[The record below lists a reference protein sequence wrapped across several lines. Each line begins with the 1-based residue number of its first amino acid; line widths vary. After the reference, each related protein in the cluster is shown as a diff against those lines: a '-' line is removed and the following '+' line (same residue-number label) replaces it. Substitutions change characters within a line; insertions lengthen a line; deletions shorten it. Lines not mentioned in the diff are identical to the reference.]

1 MLLYSYMKTPVLA
14 PSLLS
19 SDFSRLGEALDMIEK
34 NKGSWVHID
43 VMDGN
48 FVPEITIGQ
57 PVIRCMRPLTKLPFD
72 VHLMITNPDERAD
85 SFIDAGADYLTF
97 HYEACSN
104 PGKLIDHIHERGVK
118 AGISIKPETSVDVLV
133 PLLEKLDLI
142 LVMTVNPGYGGQKII
157 PECIE
162 KVAYLSN
169 IRRKRNLGYILSVDG
184 GVNEKTAADVIRAGT
199 DVVVSG
205 SSFFAGRLTADDL
218 KRFAE

>member
-1 MLLYSYMKTPVLA
+1 MKTPVLA

-19 SDFSRLGEALDMIEK
+19 SDFSRLGEAVEKIEK
-34 NKGSWVHID
+34 NNGSWIHID

-57 PVIRCMRPLTKLPFD
+57 PVIRCLRPLSKLPFD
-72 VHLMITNPDERAD
+72 VHLMIDNPEKRAD

-104 PGKLIDHIHERGVK
+104 PEELIRHIHERGVK
-118 AGISIKPETSVDVLV
+118 AGISIKPETPASVLE
-133 PLLEKLDLI
+133 PLLESLDLI
-142 LVMTVNPGYGGQKII
+142 LIMTVHPGFGGQKII

-162 KVAYLSN
+162 KVSYLSN

-184 GVNEKTAADVIRAGT
+184 GVNEKTVDDVIRAGT

-205 SSFFAGRLTADDL
+205 SSFFAGKLTVADL
-218 KRFAE
+218 SRHVV

>member
-1 MLLYSYMKTPVLA
+1 MYMKTPILA

-19 SDFSRLGEALDMIEK
+19 SDFSRLGEAVQKIEK
-34 NKGSWVHID
+34 NHGSWIHID
-43 VMDGN
+43 VMDGT

-57 PVIRCMRPLTKLPFD
+57 PVIRCLRPLSKLPFD
-72 VHLMITNPDERAD
+72 VHLMIRNPEERAD

-97 HYEACSN
+97 HYEACSD
-104 PGKLIDHIHERGVK
+104 PGKLIDHIHERGIK
-118 AGISIKPETSVDVLV
+118 AGISVKPETPVSVLEPV
-133 PLLEKLDLI
+133 LEKVDLI

-162 KVAYLSN
+162 KVACLEE

-184 GVNEKTAADVIRAGT
+184 GVNEKTAGDVIRAGT

-205 SSFFAGRLTADDL
+205 SSFFAGKLTLADL
-218 KRFAE
+218 TKYAG